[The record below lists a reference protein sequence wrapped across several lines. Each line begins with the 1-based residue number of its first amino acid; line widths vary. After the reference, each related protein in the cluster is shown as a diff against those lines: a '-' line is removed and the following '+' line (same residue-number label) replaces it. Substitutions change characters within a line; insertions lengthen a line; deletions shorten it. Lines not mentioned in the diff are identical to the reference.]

1 MQKAHKRGKA
11 LVLAEK
17 DPISKK
23 AFAGDKKKVEIA
35 TKEERHTPSCPG
47 SLTNLREKRETV
59 RF

>member
-1 MQKAHKRGKA
+1 M
-11 LVLAEK
+11 VLAEK